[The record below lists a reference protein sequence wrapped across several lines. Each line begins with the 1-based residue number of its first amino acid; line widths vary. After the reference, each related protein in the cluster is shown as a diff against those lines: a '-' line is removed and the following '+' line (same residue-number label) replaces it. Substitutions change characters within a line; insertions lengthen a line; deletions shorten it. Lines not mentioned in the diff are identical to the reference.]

1 MAVERKKDY
10 EEAIKNID
18 LTSFE
23 TVSKRNSNAYTDYS
37 FPQPLGN
44 GKIVAVKAGIGDIET
59 LVVLTPD
66 GKEDQRYV
74 QGFINDAGMLS
85 AANQRVVW
93 NEYRYDPRWTVR
105 NYSILKGYDFGTRT
119 AKIISKHSRYAAAA
133 ISPDGNRVATIET
146 SAEYKIRLVILDY
159 STGKVVKEFSN
170 PDNDLLTMPRWDR
183 LTGNQSSF

>member
-1 MAVERKKDY
+1 MIWEKVTGRAWNAAFIPGAFSNALKKETGLYVTELYNEMAVERKKDY

-37 FPQPLGN
+37 FPQQLGN

-74 QGFINDAGMLS
+74 QGFINDAGDCS
-85 AANQRVVW
+85 QQ
-93 NEYRYDPRWTVR
+93 P
-105 NYSILKGYDFGTRT
+105 
-119 AKIISKHSRYAAAA
+119 
-133 ISPDGNRVATIET
+133 T
-146 SAEYKIRLVILDY
+146 SAWCGMN
-159 STGKVVKEFSN
+159 TGM
-170 PDNDLLTMPRWDR
+170 TR
-183 LTGNQSSF
+183 GGQ